1 MKKSIEYT
9 LGAILCTDSGGRIGN
24 NNELVYRSKTDM
36 SFFKEQTN
44 NKVLLMGYKTFLSIP
59 NIDKM
64 RERVQDIVIVLN
76 RFSKEVERDLK
87 EQSYHIMYF
96 NPKETTNSRERF
108 HKDLSTIA
116 SNFYQK
122 DSVETVD
129 FMIIGGSSLYNNLEI
144 LDVEYLIITLV
155 EVYDKKARENIKA
168 DTFFDLQQ
176 LKAFR
181 KIEILEEHSNQF
193 RKLTMLR
200 KSKKATP

>member
-96 NPKETTNSRERF
+96 NPKETTNNRERF

-116 SNFYQK
+116 SNIYQK

-144 LDVEYLIITLV
+144 LDVEYLTITLV
-155 EVYDKKARENIKA
+155 EVYDKRARENIKA